1 MPHPTIE
8 NEEMI
13 RESNLAQERVI
24 NERKCRPTQLER
36 LRNLFERREGMWI
49 PLPEILKTGCAQYN
63 VRLMELRNDKHH
75 PMNIVNRIEV
85 IDGVKHSFYRY
96 TQDTKTGQQRMF

>member
-1 MPHPTIE
+1 MPDTE
-8 NEEMI
+8 LESTV

-24 NERKCRPTQLER
+24 NEGWLAKKPTQLER

-49 PLPEILKTGCAQYN
+49 PLPDILRTGCAQYN
-63 VRLMELRNDKHH
+63 VRLMELRNDKHR

-85 IDGVKHSFYRY
+85 VDGVKHSFYKY
-96 TQDTKTGQQRMF
+96 TQDTKTGQQRLF